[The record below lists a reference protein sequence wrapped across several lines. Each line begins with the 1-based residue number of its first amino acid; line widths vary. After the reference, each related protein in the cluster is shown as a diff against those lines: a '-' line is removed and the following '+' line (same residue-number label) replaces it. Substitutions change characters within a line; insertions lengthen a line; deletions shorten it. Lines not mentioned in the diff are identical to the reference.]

1 MGRDL
6 KSSHKRF
13 QIEDHRATSTRGGL
27 EMRESGMRSLAR
39 PGLLR
44 IFAPLDP
51 NERLPGELFL
61 KGRRLRLFFYRGFN
75 PRRAAHSRN
84 RTPGEASRHRDWR
97 RTRLSVER

>member
-1 MGRDL
+1 
-6 KSSHKRF
+6 
-13 QIEDHRATSTRGGL
+13 
-27 EMRESGMRSLAR
+27 MRESDMRSLAR

-84 RTPGEASRHRDWR
+84 RTLGEASRHRDWR